1 MEVLE
6 FIKKAKSPVSK
17 KEILEGTGFD
27 GDFKAEIWKLRKV
40 YPNEL
45 KSEGKTNNVK
55 YFWVESKK
63 KVVYSEMKNHEG
75 YPDGTAG
82 KAIANIMK
90 SSSNGKYPMVQSFGE
105 VWSCSKLVDSQE
117 GFLVVSAKKGIC
129 IGYMVYPE
137 KTPFMKPDYTMRW
150 SDDNGKHYIST
161 INPVN
166 LSEKKLEKRIAK
178 LKDSEKECLKTC
190 LLNALSVDLPM
201 QTKVVT
207 KEIEKPVEVIKEV
220 QVKDQALI
228 NENAEIRDQNKKLGN
243 RIEELEKQLAVI
255 ELPELRPVEYRNDP
269 AEIEAA
275 VMKAKIEIYEKLIFG
290 GIVVPQKLQAV

>member
-1 MEVLE
+1 MEVLD

-17 KEILEGTGFD
+17 KEILEGTGFK
-27 GDFKAEIWKLRKV
+27 GDFKGEIWKIRKV
-40 YPNEL
+40 YPEEL
-45 KSEGKTNNVK
+45 KTEGKTNNVK
-55 YFWVESKK
+55 YFWVEKKK

-105 VWSCSKLVDSQE
+105 VWTCQKMVDSQE
-117 GFLVVSAKKGIC
+117 GFLVVSAKEGIC

-220 QVKDQALI
+220 PIEVTKEVVK
-228 NENAEIRDQNKKLGN
+228 EVPVEVVKEVEVVKPVEIHVEAKE
-243 RIEELEKQLAVI
+243 IELAV
-255 ELPELRPVEYRNDP
+255 L
-269 AEIEAA
+269 
-275 VMKAKIEIYEKLIFG
+275 KAKCEIYEKLVFG
-290 GIVVPQKLQAV
+290 EPSFQAQKIQAV

>member
-1 MEVLE
+1 MEVLD
-6 FIKKAKSPVSK
+6 FIKKAKNPVSK

-27 GDFKAEIWKLRKV
+27 GDFKAEIWKIRKV
-40 YPNEL
+40 YPEEL
-45 KSEGKTNNVK
+45 KTEGKTSNVK
-55 YFWVESKK
+55 YFWVEKK
-63 KVVYSEMKNHEG
+63 KKAVYSEMKNHEG

-82 KAIANIMK
+82 RAIANIMK

-105 VWSCSKLVDSQE
+105 VWTCQKMVDSQE
-117 GFLVVSAKKGIC
+117 GFLVVSAKEGIC

-190 LLNALSVDLPM
+190 LLNALSVDIPM

-220 QVKDQALI
+220 PIEVTKEVVKEVPVEVVKEVEVVKPI
-228 NENAEIRDQNKKLGN
+228 EIHAEAKE
-243 RIEELEKQLAVI
+243 IELAV
-255 ELPELRPVEYRNDP
+255 L
-269 AEIEAA
+269 
-275 VMKAKIEIYEKLIFG
+275 KAKCEIYEKLVFG
-290 GIVVPQKLQAV
+290 DVSFQAQKIQAV

>member
-6 FIKKAKSPVSK
+6 FIKKAKNPVSK
-17 KEILEGTGFD
+17 KDIIAGTGFD

-40 YPNEL
+40 YPEEL
-45 KSEGKTNNVK
+45 KTEGKTSNVK
-55 YFWVESKK
+55 YFWVEKKK

-105 VWSCSKLVDSQE
+105 VWTCQKMVDSQE
-117 GFLVVSAKKGIC
+117 GFLVVSAKEGIC

-220 QVKDQALI
+220 PIEVTKEVVKEVPVEVI
-228 NENAEIRDQNKKLGN
+228 KEVEVVKPVEIHAEAKE
-243 RIEELEKQLAVI
+243 IELAV
-255 ELPELRPVEYRNDP
+255 L
-269 AEIEAA
+269 
-275 VMKAKIEIYEKLIFG
+275 KAKCEIYEKLVFG
-290 GIVVPQKLQAV
+290 ETSFQAQKIQAV

>member
-6 FIKKAKSPVSK
+6 FIKKAKNPVSK
-17 KEILEGTGFD
+17 KEILEGTGFT
-27 GDFKAEIWKLRKV
+27 GDFKGEIWKIRKV
-40 YPNEL
+40 HPEEL
-45 KSEGKTNNVK
+45 KTEGKTNNVK

-63 KVVYSEMKNHEG
+63 KAVYSEMKNHEG

-117 GFLVVSAKKGIC
+117 GFLVVSAKEGTC

-220 QVKDQALI
+220 PIEVTKEVVKEVPVEVVKEVEVVKTVEI
-228 NENAEIRDQNKKLGN
+228 HAEAKE
-243 RIEELEKQLAVI
+243 IELAV
-255 ELPELRPVEYRNDP
+255 L
-269 AEIEAA
+269 
-275 VMKAKIEIYEKLIFG
+275 KAKCEIYEKLVFG
-290 GIVVPQKLQAV
+290 ETSFQAQKIQAV